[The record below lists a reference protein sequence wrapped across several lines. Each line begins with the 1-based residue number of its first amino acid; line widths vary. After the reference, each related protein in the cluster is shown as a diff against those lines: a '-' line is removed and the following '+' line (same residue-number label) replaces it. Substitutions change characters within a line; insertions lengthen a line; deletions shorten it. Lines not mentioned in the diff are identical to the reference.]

1 MGKWL
6 TRLPRLLLAQLRLTK
21 YSAIITDVYVPQR
34 PEISPTPRWEDGKMA
49 DLHNSTLIFRFG
61 SIDFWFS
68 GICTYLKFSHRPM
81 GDPRFACW
89 LQGGGVLVEGG
100 TVTIDSCTISGNT
113 AVRAHVR
120 KFPSSDGKMAD
131 VLAPTHACT
140 TVNASVNYSGYVPQ
154 RPCKFPMGDS
164 RFARCLQGGGV
175 YVSSGTVTITSS
187 SINGNTARYVH
198 AFCSKVPIAPMRRL
212 FTCLP
217 RLSLGNCGRRSCQQQ
232 DVSATETSIFP
243 IAPMGDSRFAR
254 CCRAAVSVSRGAQCP
269 S

>member
-1 MGKWL
+1 
-6 TRLPRLLLAQLRLTK
+6 
-21 YSAIITDVYVPQR
+21 
-34 PEISPTPRWEDGKMA
+34 MA

-217 RLSLGNCGRRSCQQQ
+217 RLSLAQLRTLPSTTVCTCGRDFLKFQSPDGINADALALILACTTATDASVNYRMYVQQR
-232 DVSATETSIFP
+232 P
-243 IAPMGDSRFAR
+243 
-254 CCRAAVSVSRGAQCP
+254 
-269 S
+269 